1 MGTISLLDCTLRD
14 GGYINEWYFGKNAI
28 SFILKKLNSVGIEFI
43 EVGFIQGD
51 KFDEDRPLYPN
62 TQCIKKV
69 INPKSNHVKY
79 VGMIDMNKPVP
90 IENIEPYDGEGID
103 AIRVIF
109 KQNRVDEGY
118 EYVKKVKD
126 LGYMAMVQLVS
137 TNTYSDEELIK
148 TFNKFNAIS
157 PYAVY
162 IVDSLGVF
170 RRKDFL
176 RMIYLADNHLS
187 KDISLGY
194 HSHNNLQQAMG
205 NAETL
210 VELGLSR
217 DIIIDASV
225 YGMGRGAGN
234 LNMELFA
241 EYLNEFRDK
250 HYRIEPML
258 EIIDEYLNDIYKR
271 NFWGYSLPFYLSA
284 KNGCHPNYAKFYS
297 EKGTLTEKTFNEL
310 LKTISEEDKTTFSEA
325 AAEGYYKKYLENYVD
340 DRDALSALHDAISGR
355 NVLFIGPGNSIKE
368 YRHLIDDYILTDNP
382 IVISGGFYD
391 PSFNIDYLFCCH
403 IRNYSKLKSTNVKK
417 ILTSN
422 LRDVDPSNVVVNFA
436 SYVSEDNTIYDNSGI
451 MLIKLLISIGVDS
464 VTIAGMDGYE
474 IDDNVWIQARGYESN
489 NKVHEVLN
497 DSISK
502 ELSHLSNYVKIKFIT
517 PTKYKLE

>member
-14 GGYINEWYFGKNAI
+14 GGYINDWFFGKNAI
-28 SFILKKLNSVGIEFI
+28 AFILKKLNLVGIEFI
-43 EVGFIQGD
+43 EVGFIQGTT
-51 KFDEDRPLYPN
+51 FDEDRPLFPN
-62 TQCIKKV
+62 TQCIKEV
-69 INPKSNHVKY
+69 IRPKSDHVKY
-79 VGMIDMNKPVP
+79 VGMIDMNNPVP
-90 IENIEPYDGEGID
+90 IENIDPYDGEGID

-109 KQNRVDEGY
+109 KQNRVNEGF
-118 EYVKKVKD
+118 EYVKKVKA

-137 TNTYSDEELIK
+137 TNTYSDEELIN
-148 TFNKFNAIS
+148 TFIKFNEIS

-162 IVDSLGVF
+162 VVDSLGVF

-176 RMIYLADNHLS
+176 RMVYLADNHLS

-217 DIIIDASV
+217 DIIIDATV

-258 EIIDEYLNDIYKR
+258 EIIDEYLNDIYKT
-271 NFWGYSLPFYLSA
+271 NVWGYSLSFYLSA
-284 KNGCHPNYAKFYS
+284 INGCHPNYAKLYS

-310 LKTISEEDKTTFSEA
+310 LKTISEEDKTTFSEEV
-325 AAEGYYKKYLENYVD
+325 AEGYYKKYLENYVD
-340 DRDALSALHDAISGR
+340 DRDALSVLSDEISGR
-355 NVLFIGPGNSIKE
+355 NILIIGPGDSIKE
-368 YRHLIDDYILTDNP
+368 CIHSIDDYIAINDP
-382 IVISGGFYD
+382 IVISVGFYD
-391 PSFNIDYLFCCH
+391 PSFNIDYLFCCN
-403 IRNYSKLKSTNVKK
+403 IRNYSKLRSANVKK

-422 LRDVDPSNVVVNFA
+422 LRDVDPSDIMVNFA
-436 SYVSEDNTIYDNSGI
+436 SYVSEEDAIYDNSGI
-451 MLIKLLISIGVDS
+451 MLIKLLMSIGIDS
-464 VTIAGMDGYE
+464 IAIAGMDGYE
-474 IDDNVWIQARGYESN
+474 IDDNVWIQVMGYEPN
-489 NKVHEVLN
+489 VKVHDVLN

-502 ELSHLSNYVKIKFIT
+502 ELRNLSNHVKIRFIT
-517 PTKYKLE
+517 PTKYKLK

>member
-14 GGYINEWYFGKNAI
+14 GGYINEWSFGKNAI
-28 SFILKKLNSVGIEFI
+28 SFIIKKLNSVGIEFI

-51 KFDEDRPLYPN
+51 TFDEDRPLFPN
-62 TQCIKKV
+62 TQCIKNV
-69 INPKSNHVKY
+69 IHPKSDHVKY
-79 VGMIDMNKPVP
+79 VGMIDMNNPVP

-109 KQNRVDEGY
+109 KQNRVDEGF
-118 EYVKKVKD
+118 EYVKKVKN
-126 LGYMAMVQLVS
+126 LGYMTMVQLVS

-148 TFNKFNAIS
+148 TLNKFNEIS

-176 RMIYLADNHLS
+176 RMIYLADNHLN

-217 DIIIDASV
+217 DIIIDATV

-241 EYLNEFRDK
+241 EYLNEVRDK

-284 KNGCHPNYAKFYS
+284 TNGCHPNYAKFYS

-310 LKTISEEDKTTFSEA
+310 LKTISEEDKTTFSEE
-325 AAEGYYKKYLENYVD
+325 AAEGYYKKYLENYID
-340 DRDALSALHDAISGR
+340 DRKVLSSLHEEISGKDI
-355 NVLFIGPGNSIKE
+355 LIIGPGNSIME
-368 YRHLIDDYILTDNP
+368 YRKSIDEYIATKDP
-382 IVISGGFYD
+382 MVIFVGSYD
-391 PSFNIDYLFCCH
+391 PSFNIDYLFCCN
-403 IRNYSKLKSTNVKK
+403 IRNYSKLKSANVKK

-422 LRDVDPSNVVVNFA
+422 LRDVDPSDVVVNFA
-436 SYVSEDNTIYDNSGI
+436 SYVSDDDAIYDNSGI
-451 MLIKLLISIGVDS
+451 MLVKLLMSVGVNSIA
-464 VTIAGMDGYE
+464 IAGMDGYE
-474 IDDNVWIQARGYESN
+474 MDDNVWIQAVGYEL

-497 DSISK
+497 NSISK
-502 ELSHLSNYVKIKFIT
+502 ELRHLSNHVKIKFIT